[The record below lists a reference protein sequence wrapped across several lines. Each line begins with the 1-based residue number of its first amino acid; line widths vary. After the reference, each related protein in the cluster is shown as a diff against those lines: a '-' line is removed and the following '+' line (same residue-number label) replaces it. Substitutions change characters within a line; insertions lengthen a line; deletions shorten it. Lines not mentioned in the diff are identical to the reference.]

1 MNPTNEDIE
10 VIIKHGYDVACS
22 ILDDNIN
29 EVASYDFTENFKR
42 QITSVLN
49 QDLSCVFPD
58 SNVEELVDYC
68 VLNILSIIHDTFIPK
83 RSHYGTY
90 TSGMPNVL
98 HIAEK
103 IQALRDVYQP
113 EQRTDE
119 WYHFRYNLIT
129 ASNAWKIFDTPAA
142 LNQII
147 YEKCKPLDTT
157 KYQSVNI
164 NSAMHWGQKYEPLS
178 VMWYEFKYGTRIED
192 FGCIPHPNIKCLGAS
207 PDGINVDNTSERY
220 GRMLEIKNPVSRKL
234 TGIPKKDYWIQMQLQ
249 MATCNLPTCDF
260 LETVFTEYETKDD
273 FDNDGSFTKSND
285 NKLKGIIMSFLK
297 NGKPHYEYPP
307 LEISEK
313 AFEQWELMKMEE
325 NSENT
330 WVQNLYWK
338 LDDVSCVLVEK
349 NDRWINHAYKLIDDV
364 WKIIEKERKNG
375 YEHRAPKKRKTAKS
389 SPEVISSGCL
399 IDMSALN
406 LNVELGD

>member
-1 MNPTNEDIE
+1 MNPTSEDIE
-10 VIIKHGYDVACS
+10 VIIKHGYDVACN

-29 EVASYDFTENFKR
+29 EVASYDFSENFKR

-49 QDLSCVFPD
+49 QDLSYVFPD
-58 SNVEELVDYC
+58 LNVEELVDYC

-90 TSGMPNVL
+90 TSGMPNIT
-98 HIAEK
+98 HTAEK

-129 ASNAWKIFDTPAA
+129 ASNAWKIFDTAAA

-178 VMWYEFKYGTRIED
+178 VMWYEFKYNTQIED
-192 FGCIPHPNIKCLGAS
+192 FGCIPHPKVKCLGAS

-220 GRMLEIKNPVSRKL
+220 GRMLEIKILYPENLQVYRKRIIGFKCSCKWPLAICLHATFWKQYSPNMKQKMTSILMARLPRHLIINSR
-234 TGIPKKDYWIQMQLQ
+234 
-249 MATCNLPTCDF
+249 
-260 LETVFTEYETKDD
+260 
-273 FDNDGSFTKSND
+273 
-285 NKLKGIIMSFLK
+285 
-297 NGKPHYEYPP
+297 
-307 LEISEK
+307 
-313 AFEQWELMKMEE
+313 EL
-325 NSENT
+325 
-330 WVQNLYWK
+330 
-338 LDDVSCVLVEK
+338 SCL
-349 NDRWINHAYKLIDDV
+349 
-364 WKIIEKERKNG
+364 
-375 YEHRAPKKRKTAKS
+375 S
-389 SPEVISSGCL
+389 
-399 IDMSALN
+399 
-406 LNVELGD
+406 

>member
-1 MNPTNEDIE
+1 MNPTSEDIE
-10 VIIKHGYDVACS
+10 VIIKHGYDVACG

-29 EVASYDFTENFKR
+29 EVASYDFSENFKR

-58 SNVEELVDYC
+58 LNVEELVDYC

-90 TSGMPNVL
+90 TSGMPNIV
-98 HIAEK
+98 HTAEK

-129 ASNAWKIFDTPAA
+129 ASNAWKIFDTAAA

-157 KYQSVNI
+157 KYQSVNV

-178 VMWYEFKYGTRIED
+178 VMWYEFKYNTQIED
-192 FGCIPHPNIKCLGAS
+192 FGCIPHPKVKCLGAS

-273 FDNDGSFTKSND
+273 FDSDGSFTKTSD

-297 NGKPHYEYPP
+297 DGKPHYEYPP

-313 AFEQWELMKMEE
+313 AFEQWEMMKMEE

-330 WVQNLYWK
+330 WVQNIYWK

-349 NDRWINHAYKLIDDV
+349 NDKWINHAYKLIDNV

-375 YEHRAPKKRKTAKS
+375 YEHRAPKKRKTTKS
-389 SPEVISSGCL
+389 SPEVVSTGCL
-399 IDMSALN
+399 IDMTTLN
-406 LNVELGD
+406 LDIQLGD